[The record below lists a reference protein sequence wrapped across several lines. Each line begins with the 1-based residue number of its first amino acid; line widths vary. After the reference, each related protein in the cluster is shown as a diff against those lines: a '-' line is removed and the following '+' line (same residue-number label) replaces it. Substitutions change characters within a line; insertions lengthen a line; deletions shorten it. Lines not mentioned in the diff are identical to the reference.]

1 MENLQL
7 AANTATTVV
16 NAWAPFINVCLHDVP
31 VRIQEIAL
39 HGVRRGASVALAM
52 AQVQTKYELRTIE
65 TGFPMGDNP
74 ELHEELIEDFDD
86 AAEAIVDI
94 ISTQD
99 VINNVFD

>member
-1 MENLQL
+1 M
-7 AANTATTVV
+7 
-16 NAWAPFINVCLHDVP
+16 
-31 VRIQEIAL
+31 
-39 HGVRRGASVALAM
+39 
-52 AQVQTKYELRTIE
+52 E

-86 AAEAIVDI
+86 VAGPIVDI